1 MQFRRHHPQRIAA
14 AKAAFSERTARRIE
28 AACHLP
34 PQEAAEPRPR
44 STPDPFDGLWDA
56 EIRPMLEAFPS
67 SVGVCYDWE
76 AAFHILVGPMDRL
89 DAMQVMLT
97 AVECGS
103 LSRASRKLG
112 QPLATVSRKVSELES
127 HLKADLLIR
136 STKGLELTPAGR
148 TFITA
153 AKTVLEQ
160 LNEAERAAA
169 GEYTEPKGDLV
180 VTAPTMFGRLHVL
193 PVVTTFLKTFSQVS
207 VELMLTDRVTHF
219 LDDQVDV
226 ALRIG
231 DLPDSS
237 LIATRLGAVR
247 RVTCASPA
255 YLAPRTA
262 PAVPQDLVDHDVI
275 SFESVSS
282 PTTWRYFSD
291 GHEVAVS
298 LRSRLSVSTIDAA
311 INAGLAGAGVI
322 RANSY
327 QVADYVRDDLLLL
340 LLETYEPTPRPVH
353 LIYDKRNRLPLKL
366 RAFVDF
372 VVPRLRDRLRVAAI

>member
-1 MQFRRHHPQRIAA
+1 
-14 AKAAFSERTARRIE
+14 
-28 AACHLP
+28 
-34 PQEAAEPRPR
+34 
-44 STPDPFDGLWDA
+44 
-56 EIRPMLEAFPS
+56 
-67 SVGVCYDWE
+67 
-76 AAFHILVGPMDRL
+76 MDRL

-103 LSRASRKLG
+103 LSKASRKLG

-136 STKGLELTPAGR
+136 SSKGLELTPAGR
-148 TFITA
+148 AYITA

-193 PVVTTFLKTFSQVS
+193 PVVTTFLTAFPAVS

-237 LIATRLGAVR
+237 LIATRLGTVR

-255 YLAPRTA
+255 YLAPRVGL
-262 PAVPQDLVDHDVI
+262 AVPQDLADHDVI

-282 PTTWRYFSD
+282 PTTWRYWSD
-291 GHEVAVS
+291 GIELAVP

-311 INAGLAGAGVI
+311 IDAGVAGVGVI
-322 RANSY
+322 RTLSY
-327 QVADYVRDDLLLL
+327 QVADYVREDLLQL
-340 LLETYEPTPRPVH
+340 LLEAYEPAPRPVH
-353 LIYDKRNRLPLKL
+353 LVYDKQNRLPLKL

-372 VVPRLRDRLRVAAI
+372 VVPRLRDRLTAVTL